1 MIDQVFHQI
10 FLPSVKKTT
19 KSIDLQNKASME
31 KDYLDNIFTRPTPT
45 PKKRVVSQ
53 AQRYPKKPQMPSSLM
68 TYDAA
73 M

>member
-53 AQRYPKKPQMPSSLM
+53 AQR
-68 TYDAA
+68 
-73 M
+73 